1 MTKKFFATIL
11 IFTLVFCNTIMA
23 HATDNTS
30 HVYGAKVT
38 AVRGE
43 TVDYPIYI
51 EGNTGIAAIKVMFE
65 SETKDI
71 TPVIKDD
78 GKSLDFEIGEA
89 LTSGSAFGSA
99 NETGGQIVW
108 FDVKNNKG
116 NGKLFIIKLKVA
128 EDTQSGDYN
137 IKISYSPENTIT
149 QKETPVTL
157 RTTDGTITVKENTST
172 GSSGGSS
179 IIVPDKTDVD
189 NSAKENDEDV
199 NTVEPTFTE
208 IKATVKETKLK
219 LSSKL
224 VKAKGKAAIKLIWE
238 IGNSETKFD
247 GYEIRRS
254 LQKSKGYGTK
264 SFAQTKKT
272 QYTNT
277 KALKKG
283 KTYYYKVRG
292 YKLIDGKKVYTDWS
306 NKAYRT
312 VKQ

>member
-1 MTKKFFATIL
+1 MRKFFVTIL
-11 IFTLVFCNTIMA
+11 ILTFAFCNTVTVY
-23 HATDNTS
+23 ATESTP
-30 HVYGAKVT
+30 HVYGAKLT
-38 AVRGE
+38 AAKGE
-43 TVDYPIYI
+43 TINYPIYI
-51 EGNTGIAAIKVMFE
+51 EDNTGIAAIKVIFA

-71 TPVIKDD
+71 APVMKDD
-78 GKSLDFEIGEA
+78 GKSLDFEMGEA
-89 LTSGSAFGSA
+89 LKSGSAFGSA
-99 NETGGQIVW
+99 DETGGQIVW
-108 FDVKNNKG
+108 FDVKNNRE
-116 NGKLFIIKLKVA
+116 NGKLFIIKLKVS
-128 EDTQSGDYN
+128 EDAQSGDYT
-137 IKISYSPENTIT
+137 IKLSYSPENTIT
-149 QKETPVTL
+149 QKEAPVTF
-157 RTTDGTITVKENTST
+157 RTTDGTITVKGST
-172 GSSGGSS
+172 SSGGSS
-179 IIVPDKTDVD
+179 GSSIVVPDKTDMDNQDKEKDESVD
-189 NSAKENDEDV
+189 A
-199 NTVEPTFTE
+199 VEPTSTD
-208 IKATVKETKLK
+208 IKAAVKKIKLK

-224 VKAKGKAAIKLIWE
+224 VKAKGKTAIKLTWK

-292 YKLIDGKKVYTDWS
+292 YKLIDGKKVYTEWS